1 MPVAMDKIEYE
12 LSFLVRAHDCKIVRV
27 ALIKTGKSK
36 TLQVMIEK
44 TNGDPATMKD
54 CEDVGRA
61 LSVKLDVIDPISE
74 HYSLEVSSAG
84 FDRPL
89 VKPDDFKRFCGKNVV
104 VKTYVPKE
112 GRKTFKG
119 ILESATD
126 DGISLRSRE
135 QLQDG
140 SEEVGLQYN
149 EISSAHI
156 DGFLDY
162 KKGDSLREQ
171 KDKSRIKGS

>member
-1 MPVAMDKIEYE
+1 
-12 LSFLVRAHDCKIVRV
+12 LVKACGCKIVRV
-27 ALIKTGKSK
+27 TLTKSGKSQ

-44 TNGDPATMKD
+44 LDETPATMKD
-54 CEDVGRA
+54 CENVGRA
-61 LSVKLDVIDPISE
+61 LSVKLDILDPISE
-74 HYSLEVSSAG
+74 HYSLEVSSTG
-84 FDRPL
+84 LDRPL
-89 VKPDDFKRFCGKNVV
+89 VKPDDFKRFLGKNVV
-104 VKTYVPKE
+104 VKTYVLKD

-119 ILESATD
+119 ILESASD
-126 DGISLRSRE
+126 DGISLRSVA

-140 SEEVGLQYN
+140 FEEVDLQYS

-171 KDKSRIKGS
+171 KNKSRIKGS

>member
-1 MPVAMDKIEYE
+1 MLALEKIEYE
-12 LSFLVRAHDCKIVRV
+12 LSFLVEAYGCKIIRV
-27 ALIKTGKSK
+27 TLTGSGKNK

-44 TNGDPATMKD
+44 TDGNPATMKD

-61 LSVKLDVIDPISE
+61 LSVKLDVLDPISE

-84 FDRPL
+84 LDRPL

-104 VKTYVPKE
+104 VKTYVLKE

-126 DGISLRSRE
+126 DGINLRLRT
-135 QLQDG
+135 QLQQDG
-140 SEEVGLQYN
+140 FEEVDLQYS
-149 EISSAHI
+149 EISGAHI

-162 KKGDSLREQ
+162 KKGDSIREQ